1 VKTDMI
7 HINKITEHEDGS
19 ATLEVEMLQESY
31 RKIFEYGLQMLF
43 MKAVEDAAAD
53 NNDEEIRPM
62 TAEERNRAKEREEK
76 NTVETSKT
84 KLS

>member
-1 VKTDMI
+1 MSNDMI

-43 MKAVEDAAAD
+43 MKAVEDAED
-53 NNDEEIRPM
+53 NLTGGP
-62 TAEERNRAKEREEK
+62 K
-76 NTVETSKT
+76 
-84 KLS
+84 

>member
-1 VKTDMI
+1 MSNDMI

-43 MKAVEDAAAD
+43 MKAVEDAED
-53 NNDEEIRPM
+53 NL
-62 TAEERNRAKEREEK
+62 TGGL
-76 NTVETSKT
+76 T
-84 KLS
+84 

>member
-76 NTVETSKT
+76 NAVETSKT